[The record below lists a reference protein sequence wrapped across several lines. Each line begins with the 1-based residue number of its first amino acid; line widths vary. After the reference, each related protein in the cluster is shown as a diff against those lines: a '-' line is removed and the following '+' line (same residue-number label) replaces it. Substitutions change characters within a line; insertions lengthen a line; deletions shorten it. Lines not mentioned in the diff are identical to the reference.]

1 MSPTLNRRALDP
13 TASAVVEACAGSGK
27 TWLLVSRIVRLL
39 LAGAA
44 PGEILAIT
52 FTRKAAQEMA
62 ARLREWLFALATAD
76 DAAVLRFLEERE
88 LSGENGVEALKRARG
103 LYEALLTAEPGITI
117 TTFHS
122 WFMQLLRRAPLES
135 GVLSGA
141 TIVEQT
147 SGFIDEAWD
156 RYASTLQRHRDH
168 PAAAA
173 LDHLFR
179 ELGLHNTQMLLRNFI
194 HRRAEWW
201 AATAHHA
208 PDAALSAH
216 LSSLRAELGIDPNV
230 DPRATLADEPSFR
243 AALDEYAGLLARNTA
258 GDQRDA
264 ARLFEAVE
272 CGTLE
277 RYECARGVLLT
288 RQGLPCARKASDAQR
303 KRLGVDGETRLLDLH
318 AGLCRRVTEAASAW
332 CDVEAYRFNE
342 AVLTCS
348 VALLETY
355 QQVKQDAQAID
366 YGDIEW
372 RTYRLLS
379 SSDHAAYMQYKLDA
393 RYRHLL
399 LDEFQDTN
407 PLQWLTLEAWLVAAR
422 DAGSLPTVFL
432 VGDPKQSI
440 YRFRRAEARLFSHAR
455 DYLEG
460 DFGAA
465 CLLQNE
471 TRRCARRVIDVL
483 DAVFTAPALDYEGYE
498 PHTVHHEHKP
508 GRVEV
513 LPLAMNGEREARDD
527 AAVSTLRDPLT
538 TPLQVEE
545 DMRRERE
552 AQQVVDGVRRIV
564 GTWQIAA
571 DVQGA
576 QSRRAHYGD
585 VMLLVRQRTHLVTYE
600 RALRHAGIPFVT
612 SRQGG
617 LLDTLEARD
626 ITALLEFLVAPFADL
641 KLAHALRSP
650 VFGCSDEDLICL
662 AASGAGS
669 WWDRLQR
676 VAHGRSCSHAL
687 ARAHRLLA
695 GWLAQADA
703 LPVHDQLDRIYF
715 EGDVLARYR
724 AAVPVAQ
731 RESVRANLEAYIQR
745 ALEAAA
751 GRYPSLPRFLGELEE
766 LRAAPPEEAPGEG
779 DVSGAGDAVRI
790 LTVHGA
796 KGLEAP
802 VVWVLDAAAMPRVRG
817 YDVLVDWPPAAEAP
831 CHLSV
836 WAKKDTLSR
845 AQRVHY
851 TEEERIAARED
862 LNLLYVAMTRA
873 QQVLIV
879 SGSESR
885 NGAGSWHARLRD
897 AVLRAGGVEDA
908 GGRVIYGDGLEAGLA
923 AAVES
928 RPDRDALRID
938 ARLLQPMAVG
948 ARVTAV
954 ASAGTHYGT
963 CFHLFMERLTS
974 GGSVDDG
981 LRAELGLTV
990 RDFETLRSQAQ
1001 ALIGRSE
1008 LARYFDP
1015 SRYVSAANEVPFID
1029 AAGKMK
1035 RIDRLV
1041 ELADEV
1047 WVLDY
1052 KTGTMTA
1059 DSRLQETY
1067 RLQLADYREAV
1078 RALYPGKKVR
1088 AMLLYADGQQ
1098 AALADAAGEV

>member
-1 MSPTLNRRALDP
+1 MLNRRALDP
-13 TASAVVEACAGSGK
+13 MASAVVEACAGSGK

-62 ARLREWLFALATAD
+62 ARLREWLLELAVAD
-76 DAAVLRFLEERE
+76 DEAVLRFLRERDLPDE
-88 LSGENGVEALKRARG
+88 KSAEALRRARS
-103 LYEALLTAEPGITI
+103 LYETFLIAEPGITI

-135 GVLSGA
+135 GALGGA

-147 SGFIDEAWD
+147 SSIIDEAWD
-156 RYASTLQRHRDH
+156 RYASTLQRRRDH

-173 LDHLFR
+173 LDRLFR

-194 HRRAEWW
+194 HHRADWW
-201 AATAHHA
+201 AATARHA
-208 PDAALSAH
+208 PDAALSSH
-216 LSSLRAELGIDPNV
+216 LASLRAELDV
-230 DPRATLADEPSFR
+230 DPAGDPRVALADEPSFR
-243 AALDEYAGLLARNTA
+243 AALAEYAGLLARNTA
-258 GDQRDA
+258 GDHRDA
-264 ARLFEAVE
+264 AGLSEVVE
-272 CGTLE
+272 RDALA
-277 RYECARGVLLT
+277 RYEAARGVLLT
-288 RQGLPCARKASDAQR
+288 RQGQPCVRKESDAQR
-303 KRLGVDGETRLLDLH
+303 KRLGTEGEARLLDLH
-318 AGLCRRVTEAASAW
+318 AELCQRVTEAASAW

-342 AVLTCS
+342 ALLTCG

-355 QQVKQDAQAID
+355 QQVKQDAQVID

-372 RTYRLLS
+372 RTYTLLS

-393 RYRHLL
+393 RYKHIL

-407 PLQWLTLEAWLVAAR
+407 PLQWLTLKAWLVAAR
-422 DAGSLPTVFL
+422 ETDSRPTVFL

-455 DYLEG
+455 GYLE
-460 DFGAA
+460 DEFGAA
-465 CLLQNE
+465 YLLQNE
-471 TRRCARRVIDVL
+471 TRRCARRVVDVL
-483 DAVFTAPALDYEGYE
+483 DAVFTAPGLDYEGYE
-498 PHTVHHEHKP
+498 LHTVHYGEKQ

-513 LPLAMNGEREARDD
+513 LPLAMNEERTARDD
-527 AAVSTLRDPLT
+527 AAASTLRNPLT

-545 DMRRERE
+545 DLRRERE

-576 QSRRAHYGD
+576 RSRRARYGD

-650 VFGCSDEDLICL
+650 VFSCSDEDLILL
-662 AASGAGS
+662 AASGPGT
-669 WWDRLQR
+669 WWERLQR
-676 VAHGRSCSHAL
+676 VARDPSCSGAL
-687 ARAHRLLA
+687 GRAHRLLA
-695 GWLAQADA
+695 GWLARADA

-724 AAVPVAQ
+724 AAVPPAQ

-745 ALEAAA
+745 ALEAGA

-766 LRAAPPEEAPGEG
+766 LRAAPPEEAPSEG

-796 KGLEAP
+796 KGLQAP
-802 VVWVLDAAAMPRVRG
+802 VVWLLDAAATSRTRG

-831 CHLSV
+831 RHLSV
-836 WAKKDTLSR
+836 WSKKDALSR
-845 AQRVHY
+845 AQRAHY
-851 TEEERIAARED
+851 AEEERIAARED

-873 QQVLIV
+873 QQALIV
-879 SGSESR
+879 SGSGGRRSAES
-885 NGAGSWHARLRD
+885 WYARMRD
-897 AVLRAGGVEDA
+897 AALRAGGAEHAD
-908 GGRVIYGDGLEAGLA
+908 GHVIYGDVLEGPVA
-923 AAVES
+923 AAEE
-928 RPDRDALRID
+928 RTDRQGPQVDV
-938 ARLLQPMAVG
+938 RLLQPLKIG
-948 ARVTAV
+948 TRITAV
-954 ASAGTHYGT
+954 ASAGTRYGT

-974 GGSVDDG
+974 RRRPDDA
-981 LRAELGLTV
+981 LRAELALTV
-990 RDFETLRSQAQ
+990 REFETLRSQAE
-1001 ALIGRSE
+1001 ALIGRAE

-1015 SRYVSAANEVPFID
+1015 SQYVSAANEVPFID
-1029 AAGKMK
+1029 AAGQIK

-1052 KTGTMTA
+1052 KTGTMTE
-1059 DSRLQETY
+1059 DPRLQQAY
-1067 RLQLADYREAV
+1067 RLQLAEYRDAV
-1078 RALYPGKKVR
+1078 RVLYPDKKVR
-1088 AMLLYADGQQ
+1088 ALLLYADGRQD
-1098 AALADAAGEV
+1098 ALEEPGLVPGDR